1 VAYHLQQFLDFSN
14 ETDVKDRYGKLN
26 VTKVS
31 RTDLRILVT
40 CCTEV
45 VAIDG
50 TKTRVT
56 KAILARAMG
65 LFILGKVSSGLIVDE
80 IRFF

>member
-1 VAYHLQQFLDFSN
+1 MTHHLQQFLDFSN
-14 ETDVKDRYGKLN
+14 EADVEYRYSKLN

-31 RTDLRILVT
+31 RTDLRILVAR
-40 CCTEV
+40 CAEV

-50 TKTRVT
+50 AKAGIT

-65 LFILGKVSSGLIVDE
+65 LFILGKVSSGFKTDVT
-80 IRFF
+80 